1 MKVIDM
7 PVNVGVGTIS
17 LRLPENMDLKGKRMV
32 IRSIIGRVKGRFDVA
47 IAEVGEND
55 SWQLA
60 TIGFCCISNNKRHS
74 NEVLSKVAHFIEAG
88 GFDAEVLDITT
99 EIIDI

>member
-1 MKVIDM
+1 MA
-7 PVNVGVGTIS
+7 VNVGVGIVS

-32 IRSIIGRVKGRFDVA
+32 VRSIIGRVKGRFDVA
-47 IAEVGEND
+47 IAEVGDND

-60 TIGFCCISNNKRHS
+60 AIGFCCISNNKRHS
-74 NEVLSKVAHFIEAG
+74 NEILSKVSRFIESG
-88 GFDAEVLDITT
+88 GFDAEILDIST